1 MEYDFDEGFAEA
13 RRKLAELNQR
23 ARQNTQL
30 ASALAGDAESIIAT
44 ARSARGEV
52 TVAAHVG
59 GRLASLTFGEAAD
72 DLSLDALGRLTMEI
86 IAKAQREA
94 MIMLAGRGAGRLFGA
109 ESDIAQSMASD
120 AERSF
125 PNTSAGR

>member
-94 MIMLAGRGAGRLFGA
+94 MIMLAGRGAELFGA